1 MSVVTPTEMEI
12 KNMKETTARAK
23 KKRTVFQGWKQ
34 VNNSGVSGT
43 YERDGWTICYTV
55 GWEITRPDGFKY
67 AYHPEQMKTAV
78 QFAEKHMKSKV

>member
-1 MSVVTPTEMEI
+1 
-12 KNMKETTARAK
+12 MKETTARAK

-43 YERDGWTICYTV
+43 FERDGWTICYTV

-67 AYHPEQMKTAV
+67 AYHPEQLKTAV
-78 QFAEKHMKSKV
+78 QFAEKNMKSKV